1 MHEHVYIF
9 FKMKLIRDVLQYK
22 YFLENIEN
30 Y

>member
-9 FKMKLIRDVLQYK
+9 FLNKIIRDVLQHK

>member
-9 FKMKLIRDVLQYK
+9 FEMRLIRDVFQHK

-30 Y
+30 F

>member
-9 FKMKLIRDVLQYK
+9 FEMRLIRDVFQHK
-22 YFLENIEN
+22 YILENIEN